1 MPKYTLS
8 TWEYAQLSQAVYE
21 DKESLIVKG
30 GKEPTLIL
38 NNGTKFF
45 VHMKSVPNS
54 SEYQGALLEKATK
67 DEKPTGEFITVHR
80 GSESGEDWIGNFQ
93 AIRDGKHPQEQVTK
107 EFAMDAMQK
116 AQEIAKKNGTDYSMT
131 NTGHSLG
138 GYDSHIA
145 HLVNRG
151 KVVAFNALN
160 PAFSNEWNNSLHK
173 INHNMIENH
182 IMILDIAT
190 SAHKNKMP
198 GSVYMYARKEDF
210 RILTD
215 AGYGN
220 NSKQNHPIYIITRDT
235 ISNGISG
242 MSHSNSHFAGEN
254 SVLKDP
260 QTKVRANEWKKLSD
274 EWRSEVPENREA
286 IINNI
291 NSAIQKYQ
299 KINDLYEQINP
310 KPKVSDGLNLAEV
323 NLQDVNTV
331 KVASADKNF
340 IPNLSEQNF
349 SPSTQKLF
357 QQYDE
362 KFTALCER
370 RGITA
375 DCKEDFENLRGA
387 AVATA
392 LANGLPSIEKVEI
405 DQDRVLWMGS
415 YNPRPHVIS
424 LSTDE
429 AVNIPVSQSMANIH
443 TMEQQNAQQS
453 QERQMTQSQ
462 QQNQGRT
469 IG

>member
-1 MPKYTLS
+1 MALDIASSAHKDKMPGTIH
-8 TWEYAQLSQAVYE
+8 TYATE
-21 DKESLIVKG
+21 NDNR
-30 GKEPTLIL
+30 IL
-38 NNGTKFF
+38 NANG
-45 VHMKSVPNS
+45 
-54 SEYQGALLEKATK
+54 Y
-67 DEKPTGEFITVHR
+67 
-80 GSESGEDWIGNFQ
+80 GNFMPNRP
-93 AIRDGKHPQEQVTK
+93 I
-107 EFAMDAMQK
+107 
-116 AQEIAKKNGTDYSMT
+116 
-131 NTGHSLG
+131 L
-138 GYDSHIA
+138 
-145 HLVNRG
+145 LVSDD
-151 KVVAFNALN
+151 VAFNHL
-160 PAFSNEWNNSLHK
+160 
-173 INHNMIENH
+173 
-182 IMILDIAT
+182 
-190 SAHKNKMP
+190 
-198 GSVYMYARKEDF
+198 
-210 RILTD
+210 
-215 AGYGN
+215 
-220 NSKQNHPIYIITRDT
+220 
-235 ISNGISG
+235 
-242 MSHSNSHFAGEN
+242 SHSNSYFAGEH
-254 SVLKDP
+254 SVLRDL
-260 QTKVRANEWKKLSD
+260 QAKVRANELKEKIN

-443 TMEQQNAQQS
+443 IMEQQNAQQA